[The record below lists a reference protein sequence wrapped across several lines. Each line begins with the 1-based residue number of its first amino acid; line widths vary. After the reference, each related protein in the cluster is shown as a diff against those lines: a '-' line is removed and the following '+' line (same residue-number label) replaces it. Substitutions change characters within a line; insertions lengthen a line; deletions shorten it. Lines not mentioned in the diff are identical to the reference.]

1 MASPDA
7 DAAMRAAMTA
17 HKAGRLA
24 EAEEGYRAVLR
35 SKPTDPKAFYY
46 LSLLHFHRD
55 DTTAALEYMRQCL
68 RYAPNHPHAWNSLGA
83 MLIAQGSRS
92 EAKQAYRRVTET
104 APNRGEGW
112 YNLGICLRDEGDMDG
127 AIDCLR
133 TSIAREPGYSRAYEA
148 LATLLYQ
155 LERVPEAAAVYSD
168 WASRDPANPIAR
180 HMATAT
186 SRTDTPARAADEYVR
201 KLFDD
206 SANTFDSDLRKLDY
220 RAPALVA
227 AALAERARGE
237 ALPHVL
243 DAGCG
248 TGLCGPLVREHCQKL
263 WGVDLSPRMIDLA
276 RARGCY
282 DELIVAEL
290 CAFMR
295 SRPAGLD
302 AIVSADT
309 LVYFGDLAEPLGAAR
324 EALRPGGVFIF
335 TLESPP
341 EETSE
346 DFRLEVHGRY
356 SHRESY
362 VRRVLATH
370 GFNCQ
375 ALANA
380 VLRKE
385 RDTDVASL
393 LVVAQ
398 AGPT

>member
-7 DAAMRAAMTA
+7 DVAMRAAMTA
-17 HKAGRLA
+17 HKAGRFA

-55 DTTAALEYMRQCL
+55 DTTAALGYMRQCL
-68 RYAPNHPHAWNSLGA
+68 HYAPNHPHAWNSLGA
-83 MLIAQGSRS
+83 MLIAQGSRA

-104 APNRGEGW
+104 APHMGEGW

-127 AIDCLR
+127 AIDSLR

-155 LERVPEAAAVYSD
+155 LERVPEAAAVYRD

-180 HMATAT
+180 HMVAATT
-186 SRTDTPARAADEYVR
+186 RTDTPARAADEYVR

-206 SANTFDSDLRKLDY
+206 SANTFDADLGKLDY

-227 AALAERARGE
+227 AALAEQARE
-237 ALPHVL
+237 KAFPRVL

-248 TGLCGPLVREHCQKL
+248 TGLCGPLVREHCQSL
-263 WGVDLSPRMIDLA
+263 WGVDLSPRMIDMA

-282 DELIVAEL
+282 DELAVAEL

-295 SRPAGLD
+295 SRPGELD

-335 TLESPP
+335 TLETSSD
-341 EETSE
+341 ETSD

-362 VRRVLATH
+362 VRRAMESNGLECLRLA
-370 GFNCQ
+370 GI
-375 ALANA
+375 
-380 VLRKE
+380 VLREE
-385 RDTDVASL
+385 RDTDVNGL
-393 LVVAQ
+393 LMVSRK
-398 AGPT
+398 T